1 MVIRLKEAQITPDIR
16 EFTKSNMPVAVLL
29 EGAFSSAFKN
39 RMTANLVQDH
49 SFKVK
54 TAGVKTKMIIV
65 ADGDII
71 RNEVHRSGSSEAP
84 YRLGQDQYTGQMFG
98 NRDFLVNCMNYLV
111 DNNGLMELRSR
122 EMKMRLLDKQEIKA
136 SRTEWQLINI
146 LLPILIVIAAGII
159 YSFVR
164 RRKYARFR

>member
-1 MVIRLKEAQITPDIR
+1 
-16 EFTKSNMPVAVLL
+16 
-29 EGAFSSAFKN
+29 
-39 RMTANLVQDH
+39 
-49 SFKVK
+49 
-54 TAGVKTKMIIV
+54 MIIV

-71 RNEVHRSGSSEAP
+71 RNEVHRSGSAEAP